1 MITNAQI
8 RAARALLGWKQTEL
22 AEAAK
27 LSEMSVKNIERGDT
41 DPRISTLQAIKSA
54 LEAAGIIFIES
65 NGNGP
70 GVRFRDPA

>member
-1 MITNAQI
+1 
-8 RAARALLGWKQTEL
+8 
-22 AEAAK
+22 
-27 LSEMSVKNIERGDT
+27 MSVKNIERGDT